1 RGTVYRTDDAGATWE
16 AVGRAPDIAEVVHL
30 KSAAVGPDGR
40 LYVGLTENGTARA
53 WVYRTAEVVMV
64 ASEPAPEREGL
75 GLEVRPNPFRGE
87 ATVTL
92 TLPHPSEVE
101 VAVYD
106 VLGRRVAT
114 VASERFPAGRREV
127 ALDASTLPAGVYV
140 VRVLTGDGHVEARR
154 VSVVR

>member
-1 RGTVYRTDDAGATWE
+1 RGTIYRTDDAGATWE

-53 WVYRTAEVVMV
+53 WVYRTAEVVTV

-92 TLPHPSEVE
+92 TLPHPAEVE

-114 VASERFPAGRREV
+114 LASGHYGAGHH
-127 ALDASTLPAGVYV
+127 ALTLEAGHLPAGVYV
-140 VRVLTGDGHVEARR
+140 VRVTAGDAVATRT
-154 VSVVR
+154 VTLLQ